1 MSMKKILVALTII
14 FSTITYAAEGEKK
27 VAANFNDYS
36 VSYMLPKTV
45 IDIDIELSLTQL
57 KAGPYANYSQK
68 YLGIPANVTTDS
80 KSWTLVGVS
89 ATVSR
94 IPDSEKIYNVQLKSG
109 ATPYI
114 YIDEEGVLLAVNAT
128 PMLENKEEVVV
139 GESEMTN
146 SALDDKSY
154 SYALTE
160 EMLLSGSS
168 IRMAELAAKQ
178 IYRIRESRTD
188 LITGESDQKFDG
200 EALKLMLQQLDEQE
214 TRLTVMLLGTKQTQ
228 RNTIRVRYIPE
239 GECEGVVVA
248 RVSEKDGLVSSDNL
262 SGEPIYISLDNVV
275 RATYPTDSKG
285 LPFVLPENSVIYNIP
300 GSAQLR
306 LNYQGEDLY
315 NKKVDLTQFGVKFGL
330 APKLFVDK
338 KLQTYMVLHST
349 TGAIKELGQKA
360 LTEEK

>member
-1 MSMKKILVALTII
+1 MKKVLVALTII

-27 VAANFNDYS
+27 VAAKFNDYS
-36 VSYMLPKTV
+36 VSYLLPKTV
-45 IDIDIELSLTQL
+45 IDVDIELCLTQL

-68 YLGIPANVTTDS
+68 YLGIPANVTSDS

-89 ATVSR
+89 AMVSS
-94 IPDSEKIYNVQLKSG
+94 IPDRENIYNIQLKSG

-114 YIDEEGVLLAVNAT
+114 YLDEEGVLLAVNAT
-128 PMLENKEEVVV
+128 PLLQNGEDEVIAENELT
-139 GESEMTN
+139 S

-160 EMLLSGSS
+160 EMLLSGSN

-214 TRLTVMLLGTKQTQ
+214 SRLTVMFLGTKQTQ
-228 RNTIRVRYIPE
+228 RKTIRVRFIPE
-239 GECEGVVVA
+239 GECDGVVIA
-248 RVSEKDGLVSSDNL
+248 RVSEKDGLVASDNL
-262 SGEPIYISLDNVV
+262 SGEPIYISLGDVV

-285 LPFVLPENSVIYNIP
+285 LPFILPENSVIYNIP
-300 GSAQLR
+300 GEAKLK
-306 LNYQGEDLY
+306 LTYQGEDLY

-338 KLQTYMVLHST
+338 KLQTYMVLNQT
-349 TGAIKELGQKA
+349 TGAIKELGQNA